1 MGMPSTETVAM
12 DRVGTLSPLLGRSS
26 LAHEDAAARGC
37 CSRVVNCRNM
47 AGCDVATDCCWW
59 WMNRGDEVTNGDG
72 GGDDGR

>member
-1 MGMPSTETVAM
+1 MPSTETVAM

-47 AGCDVATDCCWW
+47 AVWCCCDGLLLVVDEP
-59 WMNRGDEVTNGDG
+59 GDEVTNGDG
-72 GGDDGR
+72 GDDGR